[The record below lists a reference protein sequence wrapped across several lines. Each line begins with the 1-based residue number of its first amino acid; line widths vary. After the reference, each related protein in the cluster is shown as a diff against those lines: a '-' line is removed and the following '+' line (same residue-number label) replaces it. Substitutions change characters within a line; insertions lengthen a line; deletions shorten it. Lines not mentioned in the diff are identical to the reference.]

1 MHTLN
6 MDFETYGTVDIMKAG
21 SYAYING
28 YAFRPL
34 LLAWS
39 IDGGPVEQI
48 DFTLFEEQPDMGWW
62 KNKLNDPDYV
72 KIAWNVTFERE
83 VFRSYFCINSPIE
96 QWSDTMVW
104 SRYAGYPGSLGA
116 AGEALGLSEDKAKMA
131 EGKKLIQFFCKPFKG
146 LRHDPRKYPERWELF
161 KQYNRQDVVAEM
173 EIRKIISQ
181 KATLPK
187 REQILWE
194 IDQKIND
201 RGILID
207 TQMCEQ
213 AIKMANHQKEK
224 LLEEATAITRL
235 DNPNS
240 VQQLKDWLQLDEE
253 QTLRKK
259 DVAELLG
266 TVTDDQQKRVLQIRQ
281 ELGKSSV
288 KKYDAMMRCVC
299 PDNRARG
306 TLQFY
311 GAGRTG
317 RWCLTGDHEVLTQDG
332 WVRIDEWDGGRIAC
346 WNPQGAVLSFQKCD
360 QVSFDYDGPMYDYED
375 TRISQISTPDH
386 KMYYKPRYTSDF
398 VVGTVEEMAK
408 HRPGIPLTGRR
419 TASPTL
425 GRNEL
430 RVLIMVQADGHY
442 TQDGILRLRFARK
455 RKIERCKQLLR
466 KCEIMFTYA
475 PYADG
480 TATFSIPLRAQPIWL
495 RMFRKK
501 VFDWWMINEDPDV
514 FFEELPLWDGCW
526 VGPNSQQ
533 YCTTKKQNADVVQA
547 LAHLSGRTAVIVSKD
562 SGNPGWNTR
571 YAVNIWEK
579 PGEAHEIKAK
589 PIILNFSGKVYC
601 AVTPT
606 GFFLVRRNGRVWITG
621 NSGRQ
626 IQPQNYPQN
635 HIGDGSM
642 RDLEYARKLVKEGD
656 ETGLELF
663 FGSVND
669 TLSQLTRTALIP
681 RPGCKFVVADF
692 SAIEARVIAWLA
704 DEKWRI
710 KTFAEGKDIYCAS
723 ASQMFHVPVEK
734 HGVNGHL
741 RQKGKIA
748 ELALGYGGGVGAL
761 TAMGALDMGL
771 TEEELP
777 DIVDMWRKAS
787 PKIVQLWYTLGDA
800 VMQVTK
806 GTDNYIRI
814 PRLGRIYMESPGALV
829 IELPSGR
836 NLYYVNPQI
845 GLNRF
850 GGESFTY
857 MGVNMGKWTR
867 LESFGGKIVEN
878 CIQSCARDCLGTMLH
893 RLSKIGIYPVTS
905 IHDEVVLEAPE
916 DEAEQTLQ
924 RVLDIMAT
932 PITWAP
938 GLLLKGAGYI
948 GSFYFKD

>member
-1 MHTLN
+1 MIPIHTLN

-146 LRHDPRKYPERWELF
+146 LRRDPRKYPERWELF

-187 REQILWE
+187 REQLLWE

-201 RGILID
+201 HGILID
-207 TQMCEQ
+207 TQMAQ
-213 AIKMANHQKEK
+213 NAVAMANHQKEK
-224 LLEEATAITRL
+224 LIEEAVAITRL

-240 VQQLKDWLQLDEE
+240 VQQLKDWLGLDEE
-253 QTLRKK
+253 KTLRKK
-259 DVAELLG
+259 DVAEMLG

-288 KKYDAMMRCVC
+288 KKYDAMLRSAC
-299 PDNRARG
+299 PDDRVRG
-306 TLQFY
+306 SLQFY

-317 RWCLTGDHEVLTQDG
+317 RWA
-332 WVRIDEWDGGRIAC
+332 GR
-346 WNPQGAVLSFQKCD
+346 L
-360 QVSFDYDGPMYDYED
+360 
-375 TRISQISTPDH
+375 
-386 KMYYKPRYTSDF
+386 
-398 VVGTVEEMAK
+398 
-408 HRPGIPLTGRR
+408 
-419 TASPTL
+419 
-425 GRNEL
+425 
-430 RVLIMVQADGHY
+430 
-442 TQDGILRLRFARK
+442 
-455 RKIERCKQLLR
+455 
-466 KCEIMFTYA
+466 
-475 PYADG
+475 
-480 TATFSIPLRAQPIWL
+480 
-495 RMFRKK
+495 
-501 VFDWWMINEDPDV
+501 
-514 FFEELPLWDGCW
+514 
-526 VGPNSQQ
+526 
-533 YCTTKKQNADVVQA
+533 
-547 LAHLSGRTAVIVSKD
+547 
-562 SGNPGWNTR
+562 
-571 YAVNIWEK
+571 
-579 PGEAHEIKAK
+579 
-589 PIILNFSGKVYC
+589 
-601 AVTPT
+601 
-606 GFFLVRRNGRVWITG
+606 
-621 NSGRQ
+621 

-656 ETGLELF
+656 DDGIELL

-800 VMQVTK
+800 VMKVTK
-806 GTDNYIRI
+806 GTDNYIKI
-814 PRLGRIYMESPGALV
+814 PRLGRIYMENPGALV

-836 NLYYVNPQI
+836 NLYYINPQI

-857 MGVNMGKWTR
+857 MGINLGKWTR
-867 LESFGGKIVEN
+867 LESFGGKITEN
-878 CIQSCARDCLGTMLH
+878 CIQAIARDCLGTMMH

-905 IHDEVVLEAPE
+905 IHDEVVLEVPE

-924 RVLDIMAT
+924 RVLDIMST